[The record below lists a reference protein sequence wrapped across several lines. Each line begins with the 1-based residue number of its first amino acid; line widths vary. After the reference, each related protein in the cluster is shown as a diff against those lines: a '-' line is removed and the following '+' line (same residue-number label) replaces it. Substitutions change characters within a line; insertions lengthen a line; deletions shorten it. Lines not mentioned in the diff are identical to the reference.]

1 MQYSNFGMYA
11 IKVLLSNSSK
21 TTLDEKNLET
31 ISNLK
36 FIGTIQ
42 PGEKID
48 SKTLQ
53 VEQPGIY
60 TSIKRFITGE
70 SRTALYEFITMT
82 IHRIFEIINAKC
94 NSESISD
101 RYMCKNMINDLINSI
116 SGLKNIQK
124 TYEKDKKFYCEI
136 DTLIESIRAKLT
148 ELEIKHNDIF
158 ILDSNKDDHNKD
170 TLKTSNDTPKN
181 KK

>member
-1 MQYSNFGMYA
+1 MEYTNFGMYA

-21 TTLDEKNLET
+21 STLDEKNLET

-42 PGEKID
+42 PGERID

-53 VEQPGIY
+53 VEHPGIF
-60 TSIKRFITGE
+60 TSIKRFLTGE
-70 SRTALYEFITMT
+70 SRTALYEFVTIT

-101 RYMCKNMINDLINSI
+101 KYMCKNMINDLINSI
-116 SGLKNIQK
+116 IGLKNIQK

-136 DTLIESIRAKLT
+136 DTLIESVRAKLT
-148 ELEIKHNDIF
+148 ELEIKHSDIF
-158 ILDSNKDDHNKD
+158 TLDTVKDENQKE
-170 TLKTSNDTPKN
+170 LIKSIETPKN
-181 KK
+181 KNK

>member
-1 MQYSNFGMYA
+1 MEYTNFGMYA

-21 TTLDEKNLET
+21 STLDEKNLET

-42 PGEKID
+42 PGERID

-53 VEQPGIY
+53 VEHPGIF
-60 TSIKRFITGE
+60 TSIKRFLTGE
-70 SRTALYEFITMT
+70 SRTALYEFVTIT

-101 RYMCKNMINDLINSI
+101 KYMCKNMINDLINSI
-116 SGLKNIQK
+116 IGLKNIQGGLIASL
-124 TYEKDKKFYCEI
+124 DKCSEILARFYTI
-136 DTLIESIRAKLT
+136 TRFQKAQI
-148 ELEIKHNDIF
+148 NNF
-158 ILDSNKDDHNKD
+158 
-170 TLKTSNDTPKN
+170 
-181 KK
+181 